1 MSILHLNQI
10 KNHLETTYSGLVD
23 ISDCKGDAH
32 QTEGVFL
39 TRALSAYSIQYY
51 SGVTPILAAKSII
64 DGGDDNGIDAILY
77 SSDTKT
83 LYISQS
89 KWMRDGKGE
98 PENGDVKKFLS
109 GIKDLFNLSF
119 DRFNSKLQAKETI
132 IKNAIVDPNTSYQI
146 ILTYSGINDLAEHSS
161 RDVADFL
168 EEMNDA
174 SEQVYFAVM
183 NQRPL
188 HQSLISDVTGQPIDL
203 TVTLKSWGKIDEPFK
218 GFYGQVNGLEIFTW
232 WQSHRDKLF
241 KKNIRGVLGDTSVNQ
256 DITKTLN
263 DSPDLFWYFN
273 NGITMLSSSATKN
286 MVGGSGTD
294 YGQFSC
300 QDISIVNGAQT
311 VSTIG
316 KFGELDPTNL
326 ENAFVSL
333 RIISLN
339 ESSDTFGE
347 QVTKSNNKQNR
358 VENSD
363 FVSFDPEQIRLR
375 DELAIEGINYQISR
389 SETNVN
395 DDNSFDLIE
404 AFTALSCASN
414 DTSIVVQLKR
424 EIGKLWEDL
433 SKAPYKKLFNASTSG
448 TFVFNCVRVQR
459 LIDSILIELQSNLNG
474 RKEGVV
480 IHGNRVLSMITF
492 SEINIETLKD
502 PNWTIDS
509 LSKDSLKNSIE
520 ILYKTLYYIFDAE
533 YEGAVIPTFFKNKGK
548 CSTVVSMIPDFK
560 SEVE

>member
-10 KNHLETTYSGLVD
+10 KNHLETNYSGLVD
-23 ISDCKGDAH
+23 ITDCKGDAH

-39 TRALSAYSIQYY
+39 TRALSAYAIQYY

-132 IKNAIVDPNTSYQI
+132 IKNAIVDPNTSYQM

-161 RDVADFL
+161 RDVSDFL

-203 TVTLKSWGKIDEPFK
+203 TVTLKSWGKIDEPVK
-218 GFYGQVNGLEIFTW
+218 GFYGQVNGSEIFSW
-232 WQSHRDKLF
+232 WQTHRDKLF

-263 DSPDLFWYFN
+263 ESPDLFWYFN

-300 QDISIVNGAQT
+300 NDISIVNGAQT

-326 ENAFVSL
+326 ESAFVSL

-339 ESSDTFGE
+339 DSSDTFGE

-395 DDNSFDLIE
+395 DENSFDLIE

-433 SKAPYKKLFNASTSG
+433 SKSPYKKLFNASTSG

-459 LIDSILIELQSNLNG
+459 LIDSILTELQSELSG

-492 SEINIETLKD
+492 NELNVETLKNPSWSIDTLSRETLKD
-502 PNWTIDS
+502 N
-509 LSKDSLKNSIE
+509 IE

-548 CSTVVSMIPDFK
+548 CSAVVNMIPEFK